1 MSTSLLYHAFGMRG
15 YIYQATEYRKGRI
28 LFRVRHNHKRL
39 RCPKC
44 NSRRVVRRGCVEREF
59 RSVPIGGKPV
69 VIRLGVQRVLCLK
82 CGVLRQVHLGFA
94 AARRCYTR
102 SFERYVL
109 MLSRR
114 MTILDVSRHLGVS
127 WDIVKEIQKRYL
139 TRRFSQP
146 RLKDVCYLAID
157 EIAMR
162 KGHKY
167 LTVVLDLRSGA
178 VVFVGNGK
186 GAESLLPFWRRLRRS
201 GAQVK
206 AVAIDLSP
214 AYTSAIMTHLPEAA
228 IVYDHFHVIKLFND
242 ALSNLRREIQR
253 QAQTKEGKQAVKGI
267 RWLLLKRSA
276 NLDETKNERQ
286 RLQTALELNAPLA
299 AGYYL
304 KEDLGQLWGQPNKGI
319 ASRFLDGW
327 LKRALAANISLITTF
342 ARTLKRHRQG
352 ILAYYDYRITTGP
365 LEGVNNKIKT
375 LKRQAYGY
383 RDIDF
388 FKLRILGLHET
399 KYALVG

>member
-1 MSTSLLYHAFGMRG
+1 MSTSLLYHAFGVRG
-15 YIYQATEYRKGRI
+15 YIYKATEYREGRI

-39 RCPKC
+39 RCPEC

-69 VIRLGVQRVLCLK
+69 VIRLGVQRVLCLQ

-94 AARRCYTR
+94 EARRCYTR

-109 MLSRR
+109 ALSQR

-139 TRRFSQP
+139 TRRFSRP
-146 RLKDVCYLAID
+146 RLKDVRYLAID
-157 EIAMR
+157 EIAIR

-167 LTVVLDLRSGA
+167 LTVVLDMESGA
-178 VVFVGNGK
+178 VVFVGDGK

-206 AVAIDLSP
+206 AVAVDLSP
-214 AYTSAIMTHLPEAA
+214 AYTSAILAHLPEAA

-253 QAQTKEGKQAVKGI
+253 QALTKEGKQAVKGI

-299 AGYYL
+299 TGYYL
-304 KEDLGQLWGQPNKGI
+304 KEDLGQLWKQPNKEI
-319 ASRFLDGW
+319 ASLFLDGW
-327 LKRALAANISLITTF
+327 LERALSANIPLITTF

-365 LEGVNNKIKT
+365 LESAFGVRSCILTLRSEGSTDDANKPKC
-375 LKRQAYGY
+375 RM
-383 RDIDF
+383 
-388 FKLRILGLHET
+388 
-399 KYALVG
+399 

>member
-1 MSTSLLYHAFGMRG
+1 
-15 YIYQATEYRKGRI
+15 
-28 LFRVRHNHKRL
+28 
-39 RCPKC
+39 
-44 NSRRVVRRGCVEREF
+44 
-59 RSVPIGGKPV
+59 
-69 VIRLGVQRVLCLK
+69 LCLE

-94 AARRCYTR
+94 EARRCYTR
-102 SFERYVL
+102 TFERYVL
-109 MLSRR
+109 TLSQR

-139 TRRFSQP
+139 TRRFSRP
-146 RLKDVCYLAID
+146 RLKDVRYLAID
-157 EIAMR
+157 EIAIR

-167 LTVVLDLRSGA
+167 LTVVLDLKSGA
-178 VVFVGNGK
+178 VVFVGDGK
-186 GAESLLPFWRRLRRS
+186 GAESLVPFWRRLRRS

-242 ALSNLRREIQR
+242 TLSNLRREIQR

-299 AGYYL
+299 TGYYL
-304 KEDLGQLWGQPNKGI
+304 KEDLGQLWKQPNKGI
-319 ASRFLDGW
+319 ASCFLDGW
-327 LKRALAANISLITTF
+327 IERALAANIPLITTF

-388 FKLRILGLHET
+388 FKLRILGLHEA

>member
-1 MSTSLLYHAFGMRG
+1 MSTSLLYHAFGVRG
-15 YIYQATEYRKGRI
+15 YIYKATEYREGRI
-28 LFRVRHNHKRL
+28 LFRIRHNHKRL
-39 RCPKC
+39 RCPEC
-44 NSRRVVRRGCVEREF
+44 NSRRVIRRGCVEREF

-69 VIRLGVQRVLCLK
+69 VIRLGVQRVLCLQ

-94 AARRCYTR
+94 EARRCYTR

-109 MLSRR
+109 ALSQR

-139 TRRFSQP
+139 TRRFSRP
-146 RLKDVCYLAID
+146 RLKDVRYLAID
-157 EIAMR
+157 EIAIR

-167 LTVVLDLRSGA
+167 LTVVLDMESGA
-178 VVFVGNGK
+178 VVFVGDGK

-201 GAQVK
+201 RAQVK
-206 AVAIDLSP
+206 AVAVDLSP
-214 AYTSAIMTHLPEAA
+214 AYTSAILAHLPEAV

-267 RWLLLKRSA
+267 RWLLLKRSE

-286 RLQTALELNAPLA
+286 RLETALELNAPLA

-304 KEDLGQLWGQPNKGI
+304 KEDLGQLWKQPNKGI
-319 ASRFLDGW
+319 ANRFLDGW
-327 LKRALAANISLITTF
+327 IERALAANIPLITTF
-342 ARTLKRHRQG
+342 TRTLKRHRQG

-388 FKLRILGLHET
+388 FKLRILGLHEA

>member
-1 MSTSLLYHAFGMRG
+1 MSTSLLYHAFGVRG
-15 YIYQATEYRKGRI
+15 YIYQATEYRQGRI
-28 LFRVRHNHKRL
+28 LFRIRHNHKRL
-39 RCPKC
+39 RCPEC
-44 NSRRVVRRGCVEREF
+44 NSRRVVRRGCIEREF

-69 VIRLGVQRVLCLK
+69 VIRLGVQRVLCLE

-94 AARRCYTR
+94 KARHSYSR

-109 MLSRR
+109 GLSQR
-114 MTILDVSRHLGVS
+114 MTILDVSRHLQVS
-127 WDIVKEIQKRYL
+127 WDIIKQIEKRYL
-139 TRRFSQP
+139 TRRFGQP
-146 RLKDVCYLAID
+146 RLKDVSYLAID
-157 EIAMR
+157 EIAVR

-167 LTVVLDLRSGA
+167 LTVVLDMKSGA
-178 VVFVGNGK
+178 VVFVGDGK

-206 AVAIDLSP
+206 AVAVDLSP
-214 AYTSAIMTHLPEAA
+214 AYTSAITTHLPQAA

-242 ALSNLRREIQR
+242 ALSSLRREIQR
-253 QAQTKEGKQAVKGI
+253 EAETKEGKQAVKGI
-267 RWLLLKRSA
+267 RWLLLKRSE
-276 NLDETKNERQ
+276 NLDETTNERQ
-286 RLQTALELNAPLA
+286 RLQTALKLNVPLA
-299 AGYYL
+299 TGYYL
-304 KEDLGQLWGQPNKGI
+304 KEDLGQLWKQPNKEI

-327 LKRALAANISLITTF
+327 LERALSANTPLITKF
-342 ARTLKRHRQG
+342 ASTLKRHRQG

-383 RDIDF
+383 RDIGF

>member
-1 MSTSLLYHAFGMRG
+1 MSTSILYHAFGVRG
-15 YIYQATEYRKGRI
+15 YIYEATEYQQGRTA
-28 LFRVRHNHKRL
+28 FRIRHNHKRL
-39 RCPKC
+39 RCPEC

-69 VIRLGVQRVLCLK
+69 VIRLGVQRVLCLE

-94 AARRCYTR
+94 EARRGYTR

-109 MLSRR
+109 ALSQR

-139 TRRFSQP
+139 TQRFSRP
-146 RLKDVCYLAID
+146 RLKDVRYLAID
-157 EIAMR
+157 EIAIR
-162 KGHKY
+162 KGHNY
-167 LTVVLDLRSGA
+167 LTVVLDLQSGA
-178 VVFVGNGK
+178 VVFVGDGK
-186 GAESLLPFWRRLRRS
+186 GAESLLPFWRHLRRS
-201 GAQVK
+201 RAQVK
-206 AVAIDLSP
+206 AVAVDLSP

-242 ALSNLRREIQR
+242 ALSNLRREIQL
-253 QAQTKEGKQAVKGI
+253 QAQTKGGKQAVKGI
-267 RWLLLKRSA
+267 RWLLLKRSE

-304 KEDLGQLWGQPNKGI
+304 KEDLGQLWEQPNKEI

-327 LKRALAANISLITTF
+327 IERARAANIPLITTF

-388 FKLRILGLHET
+388 FKLRILGLHEA

>member
-1 MSTSLLYHAFGMRG
+1 MSTSLLYHAFGVRG
-15 YIYQATEYRKGRI
+15 YIYKATEYREGRI

-39 RCPKC
+39 RCPEC

-69 VIRLGVQRVLCLK
+69 VIRLGVQRVLCLQ

-94 AARRCYTR
+94 EARRCYTR

-109 MLSRR
+109 ALSQR

-139 TRRFSQP
+139 TRRFSRP
-146 RLKDVCYLAID
+146 RLKDVRYLAID
-157 EIAMR
+157 EIAIR

-167 LTVVLDLRSGA
+167 LTVVLDMESGA
-178 VVFVGNGK
+178 VVFVGDGK

-201 GAQVK
+201 RAQVK
-206 AVAIDLSP
+206 AVAVDLSP
-214 AYTSAIMTHLPEAA
+214 AYTSAILAHLPEAV

-267 RWLLLKRSA
+267 RWLLLKRSE

-286 RLQTALELNAPLA
+286 RLETALELNAPLA

-304 KEDLGQLWGQPNKGI
+304 KEDLGQLWKQPNKGI
-319 ASRFLDGW
+319 ANRFLDGW
-327 LKRALAANISLITTF
+327 IERALAANIPLITTF
-342 ARTLKRHRQG
+342 TRTLKRHRQG

-383 RDIDF
+383 RDIAF
-388 FKLRILGLHET
+388 FKLRILGLHES

>member
-1 MSTSLLYHAFGMRG
+1 MSTSLLYHAFGVRG
-15 YIYQATEYRKGRI
+15 YIYKATEYREGRI

-39 RCPKC
+39 RCPEC

-59 RSVPIGGKPV
+59 RSVPIGGKAV
-69 VIRLGVQRVLCLK
+69 VIRLGVQRVLCLQ

-94 AARRCYTR
+94 EARRCYTR

-109 MLSRR
+109 ALSQR

-139 TRRFSQP
+139 TRRFSRP
-146 RLKDVCYLAID
+146 RLKDVRYLAID
-157 EIAMR
+157 EIAIR

-167 LTVVLDLRSGA
+167 LTVVLDMESGA
-178 VVFVGNGK
+178 VVFVGDGK

-201 GAQVK
+201 RAQVK
-206 AVAIDLSP
+206 AVAVDLSP
-214 AYTSAIMTHLPEAA
+214 AYTSAILAHLPEAV

-267 RWLLLKRSA
+267 RWLLLKRSE

-286 RLQTALELNAPLA
+286 RLETALELNAPLA

-304 KEDLGQLWGQPNKGI
+304 KEDLGQLWKQPNKGT
-319 ASRFLDGW
+319 ANRFLDGW
-327 LKRALAANISLITTF
+327 IERALAANIPLITTF
-342 ARTLKRHRQG
+342 TRTLKRHRQG

-383 RDIDF
+383 RDIAF
-388 FKLRILGLHET
+388 FKLRILGLHES

>member
-1 MSTSLLYHAFGMRG
+1 MSTSLLYHAFGVRG
-15 YIYQATEYRKGRI
+15 YIYEATEYRRGRI
-28 LFRVRHNHKRL
+28 LFRIGHNHKHL
-39 RCPKC
+39 RCPVC

-59 RSVPIGGKPV
+59 RTVPIGGKPV
-69 VIRLGVQRVLCLK
+69 VLRLRVQRVLCLE
-82 CGVLRQVHLGFA
+82 CGALRQVHLGFA
-94 AARRCYTR
+94 EPRRSYTR

-109 MLSRR
+109 ALSQR

-127 WDIVKEIQKRYL
+127 WDVIKEIQKRYL
-139 TRRFSQP
+139 TRRFSRP
-146 RLKDVCYLAID
+146 RLKDIQYLGID
-157 EIAMR
+157 EIAVR

-167 LTVVLDLRSGA
+167 LTVVLDMKSGA
-178 VVFVGNGK
+178 VVFVGDGK

-214 AYTSAIMTHLPEAA
+214 AYTSAIMAHLPEAA
-228 IVYDHFHVIKLFND
+228 IVYDHFHVVKLFND
-242 ALSNLRREIQR
+242 TLSNLRREIQR
-253 QAQTKEGKQAVKGI
+253 QAVTKEGKRAIKGI
-267 RWLLLKRSA
+267 RWLLLKRSE

-304 KEDLGQLWGQPNKGI
+304 KEDLGQLWKQPNKGI

-327 LKRALAANISLITTF
+327 IERALSANIPLITTF

>member
-1 MSTSLLYHAFGMRG
+1 MSTSLLYHAFGVRG
-15 YIYQATEYRKGRI
+15 YIYKATEYQQGRI
-28 LFRVRHNHKRL
+28 LFRIRHNHKRL
-39 RCPKC
+39 RCPEC
-44 NSRRVVRRGCVEREF
+44 NSRRVIRRGCVEREF

-69 VIRLGVQRVLCLK
+69 VIRLGVQRVLCLQ

-94 AARRCYTR
+94 EARRCYTR

-109 MLSRR
+109 ALSQR
-114 MTILDVSRHLGVS
+114 MTILDVSQHLGVS

-139 TRRFSQP
+139 TRRFSRP
-146 RLKDVCYLAID
+146 RLKDVRYLAID
-157 EIAMR
+157 EIAIR

-167 LTVVLDLRSGA
+167 LTVVLDLQSGA
-178 VVFVGNGK
+178 VVFVGDGK
-186 GAESLLPFWRRLRRS
+186 GAESLLPFWRRLKRS
-201 GAQVK
+201 RAQVK
-206 AVAIDLSP
+206 AVAVDLSP

-242 ALSNLRREIQR
+242 TLSNLRREIQ

-267 RWLLLKRSA
+267 RWLLLKRSE
-276 NLDETKNERQ
+276 NLDETKNEQQ

-304 KEDLGQLWGQPNKGI
+304 KEDLGQLWKQLNKGI

-327 LKRALAANISLITTF
+327 LERALAANIPLITTF
-342 ARTLKRHRQG
+342 TRTLKRHRQG

-365 LEGVNNKIKT
+365 LEGINNKIKT

>member
-1 MSTSLLYHAFGMRG
+1 
-15 YIYQATEYRKGRI
+15 
-28 LFRVRHNHKRL
+28 
-39 RCPKC
+39 
-44 NSRRVVRRGCVEREF
+44 VEREF
-59 RSVPIGGKPV
+59 RSVPIGGKAV
-69 VIRLGVQRVLCLK
+69 VIRLGVQRVLCLN
-82 CGVLRQVHLGFA
+82 CGVVRQVRLGFA
-94 AARRCYTR
+94 EARRCYTR

-109 MLSRR
+109 ALSRR

-139 TRRFSQP
+139 TRCFGRP
-146 RLKDVCYLAID
+146 RLKDVHYLAID
-157 EIAMR
+157 EIAVR

-167 LTVVLDLRSGA
+167 LTVVLDLNSGA

-201 GAQVK
+201 GARVK
-206 AVAIDLSP
+206 AVAMDLSF
-214 AYTSAIMTHLPEAA
+214 AYTSAVMMHLPEAA
-228 IVYDHFHVIKLFND
+228 IVYDRFHLIKLFND
-242 ALSNLRREIQR
+242 VLSNLRREIQR
-253 QAQTKEGKQAVKGI
+253 QAQTHEGKQVVKGI
-267 RWLLLKRSA
+267 RWLLLKRSG

-299 AGYYL
+299 TGYYL
-304 KEDLGQLWGQPNKGI
+304 KEDLGQLWEQPDKEL

-327 LKRALAANISLITTF
+327 LARAFTAHIPLITTF

-352 ILAYYDYRITTGP
+352 ILAYYDYPITTGP

-375 LKRQAYGY
+375 LKRQAYGF
-383 RDIDF
+383 RNLEF

>member
-1 MSTSLLYHAFGMRG
+1 MSTSLLYHAFGVRG
-15 YIYQATEYRKGRI
+15 YIYKATEYQQGRI
-28 LFRVRHNHKRL
+28 LFRIRHNHKRL
-39 RCPKC
+39 RCPEC
-44 NSRRVVRRGCVEREF
+44 NSRRVIRRGCVEREF

-69 VIRLGVQRVLCLK
+69 VIRLGVQRVLCLQ

-94 AARRCYTR
+94 EARRCYTR

-109 MLSRR
+109 ALSQR
-114 MTILDVSRHLGVS
+114 MTILDVSQHLGVS

-139 TRRFSQP
+139 TRRFSRP
-146 RLKDVCYLAID
+146 RLKDVRYLAID
-157 EIAMR
+157 EIAIR

-167 LTVVLDLRSGA
+167 LTVVLDLQSGA
-178 VVFVGNGK
+178 VVFVGDGK
-186 GAESLLPFWRRLRRS
+186 GAESLLPFWRRLKRS
-201 GAQVK
+201 RAQVK
-206 AVAIDLSP
+206 AVAVDLSP

-242 ALSNLRREIQR
+242 TLSNLRREIQ

-267 RWLLLKRSA
+267 RWLLLKRSE
-276 NLDETKNERQ
+276 NLDETKNEQQ

-304 KEDLGQLWGQPNKGI
+304 KEDLGQLWKQLNKGI

-327 LKRALAANISLITTF
+327 LERALAANIPLITTF
-342 ARTLKRHRQG
+342 TRTLKRHRQG

-365 LEGVNNKIKT
+365 LEGINNKIKT

-388 FKLRILGLHET
+388 FKLRILGLHES